1 MKPEN
6 KQSLAFEEIN
16 AAVGIYDFRVTV
28 ETDKE
33 NLSALDNSPFII
45 AFKATISQG
54 KKTLGIGRSNSILS
68 PKNKYIKP
76 ATIYCFNAAIVDGFS
91 KAVKILD
98 NLPLKANESSIEKKE
113 DIEEDLEKRDS
124 KAYFANDDDLKYMSE
139 KQKNYLTQLIS
150 KKCNGTKREDYLNQI
165 KSPYFSSFAAS
176 VLIKTLLSSNNY

>member
-1 MKPEN
+1 MNTN

-54 KKTLGIGRSNSILS
+54 KRTLGIGRANSILG
-68 PKNKYIKP
+68 PRNKFTKS

-98 NLPLKANESSIEKKE
+98 NLPLKADAPKESL
-113 DIEEDLEKRDS
+113 EEDQDLEGRDKPAFYTQS
-124 KAYFANDDDLKYMSE
+124 DDLKYASQ
-139 KQKNYLTQLIS
+139 KQKDFCFKLLNNGKCKDQIKKQQYLDSL
-150 KKCNGTKREDYLNQI
+150 
-165 KSPYFSSFAAS
+165 KSPYISSFQAS
-176 VLIKTLLSSNNY
+176 EIISSLLLKK